1 MTRQISP
8 TRQILGKLF
17 NGNRIPLTPVVG
29 LTGTYYEFKGMASI
43 GRLLTGRAKGLVS
56 PTGFSIGGTES
67 WFFGIDLKVL
77 TA

>member
-17 NGNRIPLTPVVG
+17 NGHRIPLTPVEG
-29 LTGTYYEFKGMASI
+29 PGGTYYEFEGMASI

-56 PTGFSIGGTES
+56 PTGFSKGGADS
-67 WFFGIDLKVL
+67 WSFGISLIAL
-77 TA
+77 AA